1 MGALRSGDDAAS
13 GTLTRPQKSPAEGGK
28 LRTQLPFLKLR
39 TPALAGKKGRPGGCR
54 PFEFG
59 ERTISLAPQSWSWRL
74 RRRVQ
79 GKLELIVRKPEIKE
93 VILCICILGRRD
105 CYDYDVC
112 GVVEV
117 KMESYFGIVLNDVH
131 HLNYEESTMS
141 GKVLSL
147 LATAALLASVGAA
160 NAEENAAAKAKGPV
174 TLTDNQLDNV
184 TAGAAT
190 NQVAFL
196 MAISAADVSRLTA
209 ISNFT
214 IGFLNG
220 VPQPLSL
227 LFTP

>member
-1 MGALRSGDDAAS
+1 
-13 GTLTRPQKSPAEGGK
+13 
-28 LRTQLPFLKLR
+28 
-39 TPALAGKKGRPGGCR
+39 
-54 PFEFG
+54 
-59 ERTISLAPQSWSWRL
+59 
-74 RRRVQ
+74 
-79 GKLELIVRKPEIKE
+79 
-93 VILCICILGRRD
+93 
-105 CYDYDVC
+105 
-112 GVVEV
+112 
-117 KMESYFGIVLNDVH
+117 MESYFGIVLNDVH
-131 HLNYEESTMS
+131 HLNYGESTMS

-174 TLTDNQLDNV
+174 TLTDNQLDYV

-196 MAISAADVSRLTA
+196 LSVSTAELNRLLA